1 MPTNQ
6 LADILNFNS
15 RVLQKL
21 HLSHL
26 PVKKINLLRR
36 TTNLSCLYTN
46 VNTSL
51 DETKN
56 DVKQSEN

>member
-26 PVKKINLLRR
+26 LKEINLLRG
-36 TTNLSCLYTN
+36 TTNFSCLYMN

>member
-1 MPTNQ
+1 MLTNQ

-15 RVLQKL
+15 RVLRKL

-26 PVKKINLLRR
+26 LKEINLLRR
-36 TTNLSCLYTN
+36 TMNLSCLYMN
-46 VNTSL
+46 VKTSL